1 MQDVSPPRQPR
12 IKKYVLEALPQG
24 GPAPAYILLDA
35 KCNQFIINLGP
46 PGGGGHPGGLSGV
59 RHGTVKKLRSRRSTL
74 KLVNLPLEN
83 VIILF
88 MLYLVLFVFYLFS

>member
-46 PGGGGHPGGLSGV
+46 PGGGGS
-59 RHGTVKKLRSRRSTL
+59 SRRIKWCQAWNSQEIAEQAVDSKTC
-74 KLVNLPLEN
+74 KFTFKKSINLD
-83 VIILF
+83 
-88 MLYLVLFVFYLFS
+88 LYSYCKSGGSLD